1 MAFDSLYLVYGAVF
15 LAALLL
21 VEGLYYLFTDGR
33 GGREAAN
40 RRMKMLEGG
49 ATTREV
55 FDTLRRK
62 PRGQINLLGPSG
74 ILAGSWII

>member
-1 MAFDSLYLVYGAVF
+1 MAFDSIFLVYGAVF

-33 GGREAAN
+33 GGRDAVN

-49 ATTREV
+49 ATTR
-55 FDTLRRK
+55 
-62 PRGQINLLGPSG
+62 
-74 ILAGSWII
+74 